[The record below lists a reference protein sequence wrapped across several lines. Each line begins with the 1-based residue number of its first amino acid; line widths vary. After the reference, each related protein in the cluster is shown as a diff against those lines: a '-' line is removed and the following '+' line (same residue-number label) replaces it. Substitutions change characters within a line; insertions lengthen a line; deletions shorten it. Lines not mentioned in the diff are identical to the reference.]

1 MLGEVVKF
9 IMTVGDYVP
18 LRPPFCYTFF
28 KSIFEWFFK
37 LREPKVLLRPLLLEK
52 ERPYSPAEQRHWR
65 GYVINNECKRYI
77 GKNPAYKSSN
87 GF

>member
-9 IMTVGDYVP
+9 IMTIVGV
-18 LRPPFCYTFF
+18 
-28 KSIFEWFFK
+28 IQWFFK
-37 LREPKVLLRPLLLEK
+37 ARPQIVESSHQDQK
-52 ERPYSPAEQRHWR
+52 SKSRVFSQAEQRHWR
-65 GYVINNECKRYI
+65 GYVLNNECKRFI

>member
-9 IMTVGDYVP
+9 IMTIVSV
-18 LRPPFCYTFF
+18 
-28 KSIFEWFFK
+28 FEWFFK
-37 LREPKVLLRPLLLEK
+37 PRVWKPLPPTPQT
-52 ERPYSPAEQRHWR
+52 ERLYSPAEQRHWR

>member
-9 IMTVGDYVP
+9 ILT
-18 LRPPFCYTFF
+18 
-28 KSIFEWFFK
+28 IAAIIEWFFK
-37 LREPKVLLRPLLLEK
+37 PRPLTPLTAP
-52 ERPYSPAEQRHWR
+52 RPYSPAEQRHWR
-65 GYVINNECKRYI
+65 GYVIDKMPIINGNVYV